1 MSDSQQ
7 WYMSIGG
14 HQVGPVSAQEIISQI
29 RSGSIQSSTFLF
41 TPGMSDWV
49 PAGKVEFFRAYF
61 GGSAPPVAIP
71 KAPGRDGAR
80 N

>member
-14 HQVGPVSAQEIISQI
+14 HQVGPISAQEIISQI
-29 RSGSIQSSTFLF
+29 RNGSIQPATFLF
-41 TPGMSDWV
+41 TPGMSAWI
-49 PAGKVEFFRAYF
+49 AANKVEFFRGYF
-61 GGSAPPVAIP
+61 GENASARRNSQSA
-71 KAPGRDGAR
+71 GTNGAR